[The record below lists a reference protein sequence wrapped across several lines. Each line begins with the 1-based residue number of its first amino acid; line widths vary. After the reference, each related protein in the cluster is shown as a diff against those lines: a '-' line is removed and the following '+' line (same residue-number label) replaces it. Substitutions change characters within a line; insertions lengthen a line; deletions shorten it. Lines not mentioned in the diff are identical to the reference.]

1 MMDEL
6 HIWLVSENE
15 EDKKLAEQIKRRNE
29 YTPYK
34 FLEITYREL
43 KEYMKLDYLQIGRI
57 NGNDYDIISG
67 AIEINGLYYKVE
79 GFEPETTIN
88 MEYFKQFWKK
98 LTENFKLHNYTS
110 IKISY
115 YKNFPVWF
123 EIQGREGAIAPKVSK
138 PEN

>member
-1 MMDEL
+1 MMDESTVWMV
-6 HIWLVSENE
+6 IENE
-15 EDKKLAEQIKRRNE
+15 KDKKLAEEIKQRNK

-34 FLEITYREL
+34 SLEITYGEL
-43 KEYMKLDYLQIGRI
+43 KECMKLDYLQIGS
-57 NGNDYDIISG
+57 NDNDHDIISG
-67 AIEINGLYYKVE
+67 VLEINGLNYKVE

-98 LTENFKLHNYTS
+98 LTEGVKLKRFTV
-110 IKISY
+110 IKMLY